1 MKKLLIAGVLGLG
14 LVGCS
19 SVSVKTIPVGTIKQA
34 PQLCIEDNPKVT
46 VPEFNTYLKDAFSRH
61 EINTRLYDKGAVS
74 AECRYKLNYVAYR
87 SWDIAMYLSQIKLDL
102 FEGDKQ
108 IAELNWKQGSGA
120 INKWRSTEGKVF
132 DAVDQ
137 LLGEAKNKGEAVK

>member
-1 MKKLLIAGVLGLG
+1 
-14 LVGCS
+14 
-19 SVSVKTIPVGTIKQA
+19 
-34 PQLCIEDNPKVT
+34 
-46 VPEFNTYLKDAFSRH
+46 
-61 EINTRLYDKGAVS
+61 
-74 AECRYKLNYVAYR
+74 
-87 SWDIAMYLSQIKLDL
+87 MYLSQIKLDL

>member
-1 MKKLLIAGVLGLG
+1 MKKILIAGVLGLG

-19 SVSVKTIPVGTIKQA
+19 SVSVKTVPVGTIKQA
-34 PQLCIEDNPKVT
+34 PQLCIENNPKVT

-61 EINTRLYDKGAVS
+61 EISTKLYDKGAVA

-87 SWDIAMYLSQIKLDL
+87 SWGMAIYLSQIKLDL

-120 INKWRSTEGKVF
+120 LNKWRSSEGKVF

-137 LLGEAKNKGEAVK
+137 LLGEAKNKGEVVK